1 MPLPLTATATTTT
14 TKTTTATTTTPA
26 TPATTATT
34 SVTMATTRLSLHCCF
49 EHHATNNFATASLAE
64 DCYGPDGDGDD
75 GTAGTVTD
83 NDESAGHS
91 LLAYLR
97 MHRCLF
103 QDNIT
108 HKGMGPSYS
117 GQMAKCMCMKK

>member
-1 MPLPLTATATTTT
+1 MPLTTLLLRVLQRT
-14 TKTTTATTTTPA
+14 
-26 TPATTATT
+26 
-34 SVTMATTRLSLHCCF
+34 VTGR
-49 EHHATNNFATASLAE
+49 
-64 DCYGPDGDGDD
+64 DGDGDD

-103 QDNIT
+103 QDNVT